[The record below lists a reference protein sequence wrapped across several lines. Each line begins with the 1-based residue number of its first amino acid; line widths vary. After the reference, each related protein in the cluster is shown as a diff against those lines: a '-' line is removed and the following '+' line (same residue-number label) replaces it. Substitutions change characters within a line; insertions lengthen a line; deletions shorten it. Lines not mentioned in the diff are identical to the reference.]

1 MKNKMKS
8 ESSNLK
14 IIRGSLTSLREYQL
28 ISEWLDSRF
37 HHSLGIT
44 AFLDQTRTI
53 DTQWQLLRLYDSNE
67 ANALLGVAVVLVGG
81 TCFWLP
87 EQNYAA
93 GLFCSEILKLQPCRI
108 VTSAFG
114 RDLLRSSVGHE
125 ASLVRE
131 YDQWI
136 MVCMHGFLKANGRLA
151 IASDIPR
158 LIEYQHLYNQER
170 SVEDVSD
177 WDALIQQAKVAVHE
191 VDGQI
196 VSIIRFGIETN
207 RLVSIG
213 GTYTFPE
220 YRRQGYA
227 EQVLAFAVNQ
237 IVESGRIAHL
247 IVDIDNFPAI
257 ELYRQ
262 MGFESVGSSYV
273 GYLEYS

>member
-1 MKNKMKS
+1 MKNKMES
-8 ESSNLK
+8 ESSILK

-67 ANALLGVAVVLVGG
+67 ANALLGVAVVLAGG
-81 TCFWLP
+81 ACFWLP
-87 EQNYAA
+87 EQNYSA
-93 GLFCSEILKLQPCRI
+93 GLLCAEILKLQPRRI
-108 VTSAFG
+108 VTTSFG
-114 RDLLRSSVGHE
+114 RDVLRSSIGHQVCI
-125 ASLVRE
+125 VRE
-131 YDQWI
+131 YDQSI
-136 MVCMHGFLKANGRLA
+136 MVCTRHFPKANGRLA

-158 LIEYQHLYNQER
+158 LIEYQRLYNQER
-170 SVEDVSD
+170 SVDEVSD
-177 WDALIQQAKVAVHE
+177 WDVLIQQAKVVVLE

-196 VSIIRFGIETN
+196 VSVVRFGIETH

-213 GTYTFPE
+213 GTYTFPA

-237 IVESGRIAHL
+237 IVESRSIAHL
-247 IVDIDNFPAI
+247 IVDMDNDPAI

-262 MGFESVGSSYV
+262 MGFE
-273 GYLEYS
+273 